1 MDGMGK
7 RKRCRPH
14 RVLLLCSQA
23 RLPTSHFPR
32 LGCGGE
38 LWMLYRLL
46 GDVNALLLVPAWSAA
61 AFIAHLCSLGPAY
74 PMPSRG
80 CNYQKLNGKWISKVR

>member
-1 MDGMGK
+1 MQTTPGIAALFPSTSTGK
-7 RKRCRPH
+7 
-14 RVLLLCSQA
+14 
-23 RLPTSHFPR
+23 SHFPR
-32 LGCGGE
+32 LGRGGE

-61 AFIAHLCSLGPAY
+61 AFSTHLCSLGPVY

-80 CNYQKLNGKWISKVR
+80 CNYQKLNGKWISKVQ